1 MGSCHRIPG
10 TDYHEYEVQ
19 GDRVPSEKE
28 ADSTCKNCF
37 KQGFIFLGGEAELSE
52 AESIS
57 SSSSSSS
64 SGWPP
69 PLPRKGPDARGHNF
83 DSPTPPSTA

>member
-10 TDYHEYEVQ
+10 TDYHEYEVL

-28 ADSTCKNCF
+28 VDSICKNCF
-37 KQGFIFLGGEAELSE
+37 KQGFIFTGQEAELSE

-64 SGWPP
+64 SGSEPP
-69 PLPRKGPDARGHNF
+69 VPA
-83 DSPTPPSTA
+83 TPGA